1 MEQKDLRISVNKDDI
16 NYRQK
21 KIIDRK
27 LKEFINKT

>member
-21 KIIDRK
+21 KIYRQ
-27 LKEFINKT
+27 KTERVYK